1 MDLLKFFPNITMPTW
16 MDVLVVIS
24 ICIVAWLF
32 QHYILEK
39 IISRCVTVLKKRSH
53 QMYATVLAQFS
64 KAIRSAFL
72 SIIIVY
78 SLTRLFENSL
88 LSADSTKSFVMSLVV
103 FFAFKGV
110 YDVLH
115 HFTKHPAS
123 LSMDDEQ
130 NVLMPFFLR
139 IGKVLIMILAMFTI
153 ASLWDFNL
161 NGFLTGIGLT
171 GVAIAF
177 GIRDTLAHVFGG
189 MSVALDKPFQIGDW
203 VATEDQKIEGTIEDI
218 NLRST
223 LIQTGDKGLVY
234 VPNSYL
240 VNRPLYNLSK
250 RKKRKCELFLYVSA
264 DNEEVNLRSALSS
277 IHQQIYLH
285 KHSEKE
291 MIHVFIDEFYPTS
304 YRVLI
309 RFFVATN
316 DTADTLSVKQDILFA
331 IRQIF
336 EEQQIALAEPIG
348 EYECIIK
355 KNKLNC

>member
-1 MDLLKFFPNITMPTW
+1 MDSLKLLPTITTPTW
-16 MDVLVVIS
+16 MDFLVSIS
-24 ICIVAWLF
+24 ICVVAWLF
-32 QHYILEK
+32 QHYILKK
-39 IISRCVTVLKKRSH
+39 IITRCVGILKNRS
-53 QMYATVLAQFS
+53 QQFYATVLAQFS
-64 KAIRSAFL
+64 KAIRYAFMSAV
-72 SIIIVY
+72 IVF
-78 SLTRLFENSL
+78 SVARLFEWSF
-88 LSADSTKSFVMSLVV
+88 LSVDLTTKFVMSLLV

-115 HFTKHPAS
+115 HYTKQPAT
-123 LSMDDEQ
+123 LSIDDQ
-130 NVLMPFFLR
+130 KNVLMPFFLR
-139 IGKVLIMILAMFTI
+139 IGKVMIMILAMFTI

-177 GIRDTLAHVFGG
+177 GIRDTLAHVFSG
-189 MSVALDKPFQIGDW
+189 MSVALDQPFQIGDW

-250 RKKRKCELFLYVSA
+250 REKRKCELFLYVSA
-264 DNEEVNLRSALSS
+264 DNEELSLRSALSA
-277 IHQQIYLH
+277 IHQQISLH
-285 KHSEKE
+285 NHTEKE
-291 MIHVFIDEFYPTS
+291 IVHVFIDEFYPTS

-336 EEQQIALAEPIG
+336 EEHQIILAEPIG
-348 EYECIIK
+348 EYGWCKEK
-355 KNKLNC
+355 

>member
-1 MDLLKFFPNITMPTW
+1 MDSLKWLLPNIPTPTW
-16 MDVLVVIS
+16 MEVLMAMGLCVVG
-24 ICIVAWLF
+24 WLF
-32 QHYILEK
+32 QHYIIEK
-39 IISRCVTVLKKRSH
+39 IITSCVAFLKKRS
-53 QMYATVLAQFS
+53 QPFYATVLAQFS
-64 KAIRSAFL
+64 KAIRYAFMSAV
-72 SIIIVY
+72 IIVG
-78 SLTRLFENSL
+78 LLLLFKVNFFMH
-88 LSADSTKSFVMSLVV
+88 ASTKSFVRSLMV

-115 HFTKHPAS
+115 YYTKQPVP
-123 LSMDDEQ
+123 LSHDEDQ
-130 NVLMPFFLR
+130 NVLLPFFLR
-139 IGKVLIMILAMFTI
+139 IGKVLIMIFAMFTI
-153 ASLWDFNL
+153 ASLWNFNL

-240 VNRPLYNLSK
+240 MNRPLYNFTK
-250 RKKRKCELFLYVSA
+250 REKRKCEQFIYVSA
-264 DNEEVNLRSALSS
+264 DNDEVNLRSALSM

-285 KHSEKE
+285 GHTEKDV
-291 MIHVFIDEFYPTS
+291 IHVFIDEFHPSS

-316 DTADTLSVKQDILFA
+316 DTADMLDVRQDILFA

-336 EEQQIALAEPIG
+336 AEQHIGLIDQMEEYGLRLE
-348 EYECIIK
+348 K
-355 KNKLNC
+355 

>member
-1 MDLLKFFPNITMPTW
+1 MDSLKWKWLQTDIATPVW
-16 MDVLVVIS
+16 MGVLIVIGVCVVG
-24 ICIVAWLF
+24 WLF
-32 QHYILEK
+32 QHYILK
-39 IISRCVTVLKKRSH
+39 RIITRCVVVLKKRS
-53 QMYATVLAQFS
+53 QLFYATVLDQFS
-64 KAIRSAFL
+64 KAIRYAFMSAV
-72 SIIIVY
+72 IVF
-78 SLTRLFENSL
+78 SLAELFEKSFF
-88 LSADSTKSFVMSLVV
+88 SPDSTKSFVMSLMV

-115 HFTKHPAS
+115 YYTREPVP
-123 LSMDDEQ
+123 LSINDEQ

-139 IGKVLIMILAMFTI
+139 IAKVLIMVLAMFTI

-189 MSVALDKPFQIGDW
+189 MSVALDNPFQIGDW
-203 VATEDQKIEGTIEDI
+203 IATEDQKIEGTIEDI

-250 RKKRKCELFLYVSA
+250 REKRKCEQFLYVSA
-264 DNEEVNLRSALSS
+264 ENEEANLRSALST

-285 KHSEKE
+285 GQTEKE
-291 MIHVFIDEFYPTS
+291 IIHVFIDEFYPTS

-316 DTADTLSVKQDILFA
+316 DTADTLAVRQDILFA

-336 EEQQIALAEPIG
+336 EEQQITLAEPVG
-348 EYECIIK
+348 EYGLHKEK
-355 KNKLNC
+355 

>member
-1 MDLLKFFPNITMPTW
+1 MPVW
-16 MDVLVVIS
+16 IDVLIVIGV
-24 ICIVAWLF
+24 CAVGWLF
-32 QHYILEK
+32 QHYILK
-39 IISRCVTVLKKRSH
+39 RIITRCVAVLKKRS
-53 QMYATVLAQFS
+53 QLFYATVLAQFS
-64 KAIRSAFL
+64 KAIRYAFMSA
-72 SIIIVY
+72 IIVF
-78 SLTRLFENSL
+78 SLARLFERSFF
-88 LSADSTKSFVMSLVV
+88 SPDSTKSFVMSLIV

-115 HFTKHPAS
+115 YYTREPVP
-123 LSMDDEQ
+123 LSIKDEQ

-139 IGKVLIMILAMFTI
+139 IAKVLIMVLAMFTI
-153 ASLWDFNL
+153 ASLWNFNL

-189 MSVALDKPFQIGDW
+189 MSVALDNPFQIGDW
-203 VATEDQKIEGTIEDI
+203 IATEDQKIEGTIEDI

-250 RKKRKCELFLYVSA
+250 REKRKCEQFLYVSA
-264 DNEEVNLRSALSS
+264 ENEEANLRNALST

-285 KHSEKE
+285 AKTEKE
-291 MIHVFIDEFYPTS
+291 IIHVFIDEFYPTS

-309 RFFVATN
+309 RFFVVTN
-316 DTADTLSVKQDILFA
+316 DTADTLAVRQDILFA

-348 EYECIIK
+348 EYGLHK
-355 KNKLNC
+355 

>member
-1 MDLLKFFPNITMPTW
+1 MDLSNLSWLIPDITMPSW
-16 MDVLVVIS
+16 MEILVVLVVCVIG
-24 ICIVAWLF
+24 WLV

-39 IISRCVTVLKKRSH
+39 IITKCVAFLKKRS
-53 QMYATVLAQFS
+53 QPFYATVLAHFS
-64 KAIRSAFL
+64 KAIRYAFMSAV
-72 SIIIVY
+72 IVY
-78 SLTRLFENSL
+78 SFAQLFERSFL
-88 LSADSTKSFVMSLVV
+88 KPESTKSFVMSLIV

-115 HFTKHPAS
+115 YYTRQPVS
-123 LSMDDEQ
+123 LNIEDEQ

-139 IGKVLIMILAMFTI
+139 IGKVLIMFLAMFSI
-153 ASLWDFNL
+153 ASLWGFNL

-250 RKKRKCELFLYVSA
+250 REKRKCEQFLYVSA
-264 DNEEVNLRSALSS
+264 DNEEANLRNALSA

-285 KHSEKE
+285 AQTEKDL
-291 MIHVFIDEFYPTS
+291 IHVFIDEFHPTS

-316 DTADTLSVKQDILFA
+316 DTADTLGVKQDILFA

-336 EEQQIALAEPIG
+336 EEQQIILDEQL
-348 EYECIIK
+348 EENWLRK
-355 KNKLNC
+355 

>member
-1 MDLLKFFPNITMPTW
+1 MDFSKWEWLLPNIQTPTW
-16 MDVLVVIS
+16 MEVLVVIG
-24 ICIVAWLF
+24 ICLIGWLF
-32 QHYILEK
+32 QHYLLK
-39 IISRCVTVLKKRSH
+39 RIISRCVEFLKQRS
-53 QMYATVLAQFS
+53 QQFYAIVLAQFS
-64 KAIRSAFL
+64 KAIRYEFMTVVVV
-72 SIIIVY
+72 I
-78 SLTRLFENSL
+78 SLTLLFKQNFFTHK
-88 LSADSTKSFVMSLVV
+88 STESFVLSLMV

-115 HFTKHPAS
+115 YYTKQPVL
-123 LSMDDEQ
+123 LSIDEEQ

-139 IGKVLIMILAMFTI
+139 IGKVIVMMLAMFTI
-153 ASLWDFNL
+153 ASLWKFNL

-203 VATEDQKIEGTIEDI
+203 VATEDQKIEGTVEDI

-250 RKKRKCELFLYVSA
+250 REKRKCEQYLFVSA
-264 DNEEVNLRSALSS
+264 DNEEANLRSALSE
-277 IHQQIYLH
+277 IHEQIYLH
-285 KHSEKE
+285 AQTEKDI
-291 MIHVFIDEFYPTS
+291 IHVFIDEIHPTS

-316 DTADTLSVKQDILFA
+316 DTGDTLSVRQDILFA

-336 EEQQIALAEPIG
+336 EERYIVFDEQLGDYLLRKE
-348 EYECIIK
+348 K
-355 KNKLNC
+355 

>member
-1 MDLLKFFPNITMPTW
+1 MDSLKLLPTITTPTW
-16 MDVLVVIS
+16 MDVLVAIS
-24 ICIVAWLF
+24 ICVIAWLF

-39 IISRCVTVLKKRSH
+39 IITRCVAVLKKRSQH
-53 QMYATVLAQFS
+53 FYATVLAQFS
-64 KAIRSAFL
+64 KAIRYAFMSAV
-72 SIIIVY
+72 IVF
-78 SLTRLFENSL
+78 SLAQLFESSFFTAVSINRFVKSL
-88 LSADSTKSFVMSLVV
+88 LV

-115 HFTKHPAS
+115 HYTKQPAS
-123 LSMDDEQ
+123 LTIDDEK

-139 IGKVLIMILAMFTI
+139 IGKVIIMILAMFTI

-189 MSVALDKPFQIGDW
+189 LSVALDKPFQIGDW

-234 VPNSYL
+234 VPNSFL

-250 RKKRKCELFLYVSA
+250 REKRKCELFLYVSA
-264 DNEEVNLRSALSS
+264 DNEEVNLRSALSA

-285 KHSEKE
+285 KQTEKE
-291 MIHVFIDEFYPTS
+291 IIHAFIDEFYPTS

-316 DTADTLSVKQDILFA
+316 DTADTLGVKQDILFA

-336 EEQQIALAEPIG
+336 QEQQIALAEPIG
-348 EYECIIK
+348 EYGWHKEK
-355 KNKLNC
+355 